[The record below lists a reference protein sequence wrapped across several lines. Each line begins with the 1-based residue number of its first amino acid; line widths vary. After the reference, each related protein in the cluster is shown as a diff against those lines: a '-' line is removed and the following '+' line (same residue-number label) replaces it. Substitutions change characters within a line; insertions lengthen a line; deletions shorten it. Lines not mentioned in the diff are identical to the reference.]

1 MSAGTRPR
9 GVVLLA
15 NFLLRA
21 TVILVGVGLALL
33 LSGSLRKTVSLTYPE
48 RRAILMSHRIWLAPA
63 FLSLAAAIAAT
74 SIGRFK
80 QREWSCWL
88 ASAQAGPP
96 QVLG

>member
-1 MSAGTRPR
+1 
-9 GVVLLA
+9 VVLLA

-33 LSGSLRKTVSLTYPE
+33 LSGSLRNTVSLTYPE
-48 RRAILMSHRIWLAPA
+48 RRPILMSHRIWLAPA
-63 FLSLAAAIAAT
+63 FLFLAAAIAAT